1 MTEPPPDLVIEG
13 HARAR
18 EVTVRRVSGVR
29 SERWAVPTLG
39 GEAVEERRNLPPR
52 VTAGRRYR
60 RVGVAGRLVTRLL
73 LGRRP

>member
-1 MTEPPPDLVIEG
+1 MSEPPPDLVIEG
-13 HARAR
+13 RARAR

-29 SERWAVPTLG
+29 SERWAAPALG

-60 RVGVAGRLVTRLL
+60 RVGVAGRLVTRVLMR
-73 LGRRP
+73 GRP